1 MVLAHLSYDTK
12 RVQGIFTVILA
23 VFFLMA
29 PVLDGFLCGGEGAAQ
44 SVSQDV
50 HQVSQNLSDGTADG
64 HQPSLPDDNATC
76 LHGHCHHTVSE
87 MGPGSI
93 VLDIPQTMPKLAGI
107 SVYLSP
113 AIPYSIDRPPR
124 V

>member
-1 MVLAHLSYDTK
+1 MVLAQLSYDTK

-29 PVLDGFLCGGEGAAQ
+29 PVLDGFLCAGEGTAQ

-50 HQVSQNLSDGTADG
+50 HQVSQNLSDNTADG
-64 HQPSLPDDNATC
+64 HQPSLPDDDTTC

-87 MGPGSI
+87 MGPGNI
-93 VLDIPQTMPKLAGI
+93 VLDTPQAMPKLVRT
-107 SVYLSP
+107 SVYLSS